1 MFFRLVTRTF
11 LAIVVSGV
19 VGGMDGTATGIVQAQ
34 SAGPYRL
41 VLPGILRQA
50 SSLTS
55 ADIIVNHLNVDIDAV
70 PAAYINLAK
79 TQLRVSYGHTSHG
92 SQLISGAEYW
102 HVQNPLLAFN
112 TDGALESGTLSI
124 ADYTP
129 GGDLGSP
136 DLVSWASATR
146 AYLNGS
152 GSNRNVVLWSWCGQV
167 SWQSESD
174 IANYLSLMSGLERD
188 YPNVRFVYMTGHLDG
203 SGPAGNLYLRN
214 NQIRAY
220 ATANHKILF
229 DFADIESYNPDG
241 VYFANADDSCPW
253 CSSWCSTHADQC
265 AALPDCA
272 HSHGFNCK
280 MKGEAFW
287 WLLAR
292 IAGWDGISQ

>member
-1 MFFRLVTRTF
+1 MFFRLVTRVC
-11 LAIVVSGV
+11 LAAVVSGV
-19 VGGMDGTATGIVQAQ
+19 FGFVDGAALDTALAQ
-34 SAGPYRL
+34 PGNSYRL
-41 VLPGILRQA
+41 TLPGILRQA

-55 ADIIVNHLNVDIDAV
+55 SDIIVNHLTANISAV
-70 PAAYINLAK
+70 PASYINLAK
-79 TQLRVSYGHTSHG
+79 SQLRVSYGHTSHG

-102 HVQNPLLAFN
+102 LTQNPLLAFN
-112 TDGALESGTLSI
+112 TDGALEAGTLSI

-129 GGDLGSP
+129 GGDLGNP

-146 AYLNGS
+146 AYLSGS
-152 GSNRNVVLWSWCGQV
+152 GSDRNVVLWSWCGQV

-174 IANYLSLMSGLERD
+174 IANYLSLMSGLEHD
-188 YPNVRFVYMTGHLDG
+188 FPNVRFVYMTGHLDG
-203 SGPAGNLYLRN
+203 SGPTGNLYLRN

-241 VYFANADDSCPW
+241 VYFADADDSCPW

-280 MKGEAFW
+280 LKGEAFW

-292 IAGWDGISQ
+292 IAGWNGTSQ

>member
-1 MFFRLVTRTF
+1 MFFRLVTRAF
-11 LAIVVSGV
+11 LAAVVSGV
-19 VGGMDGTATGIVQAQ
+19 FGLTEGVTAGTALAQ
-34 SAGPYRL
+34 QGNTYRL

-50 SSLTS
+50 SGLTS
-55 ADIIVNHLNVDIDAV
+55 SDIIINHLTANLSAV
-70 PAAYINLAK
+70 PASYINLAK
-79 TQLRVSYGHTSHG
+79 SQLRVSYGHTSHG

-102 HVQNPLLAFN
+102 LTQNPLLAFN
-112 TDGALESGTLSI
+112 TDGALEAGSLSI

-129 GGDLGSP
+129 GGDLGNP

-152 GSNRNVVLWSWCGQV
+152 GSDRNVVMWSWCGQV

-188 YPNVRFVYMTGHLDG
+188 FPNVRFVYMTGHLDG
-203 SGPAGNLYLRN
+203 SGPTGNLYLRN

-253 CSSWCSTHADQC
+253 CSSWCSTHSDQC

-280 MKGEAFW
+280 LKGEAFW

-292 IAGWDGISQ
+292 IAGWDRASQ